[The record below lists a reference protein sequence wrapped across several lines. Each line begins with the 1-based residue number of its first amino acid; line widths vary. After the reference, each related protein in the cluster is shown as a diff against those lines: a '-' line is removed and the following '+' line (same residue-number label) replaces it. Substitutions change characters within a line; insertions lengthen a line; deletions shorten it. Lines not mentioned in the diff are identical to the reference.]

1 MDGYRTYRDMITMIP
16 CHWRTLLYKM
26 LAAGLCFFIL
36 AAAYS
41 GEAAAATSRGVH
53 FEDEM
58 TVGGELLTLQGI
70 GLLKW
75 KYLVNVYLVG
85 LYKPER
91 VSVDRVLEDVPK
103 CLVFYY
109 FTDMQASDIR
119 KSGLPLMARNVGEHK
134 AKSLAPQLDALNSL
148 YRDVKAD
155 QRYTLMYLPGR
166 GLELALDG
174 EVLGQVGGGEF
185 AAAYLSIWL
194 GPDPVSRSLQKGLF
208 DPATGKQ

>member
-1 MDGYRTYRDMITMIP
+1 
-16 CHWRTLLYKM
+16 M

-85 LYKPER
+85 LYKP
-91 VSVDRVLEDVPK
+91 DRVPVTGCWKTCPNVWSSIISPICRPVISGNPA
-103 CLVFYY
+103 CLSWPE
-109 FTDMQASDIR
+109 T
-119 KSGLPLMARNVGEHK
+119 
-134 AKSLAPQLDALNSL
+134 
-148 YRDVKAD
+148 
-155 QRYTLMYLPGR
+155 
-166 GLELALDG
+166 
-174 EVLGQVGGGEF
+174 
-185 AAAYLSIWL
+185 
-194 GPDPVSRSLQKGLF
+194 
-208 DPATGKQ
+208 